1 MENKE
6 IEKLLELLEKDSTLT
21 DAEMADLLGLTPEKV
36 HAFKNKANDEGMVIG
51 YQAVIDWGK
60 VQDELASALIEV
72 KVTPQK
78 GIGFDKVAHEISKFD
93 EVSAVY
99 LMSGGYDFAV
109 MLERKSMKEISAFV
123 FEKLATLPSI
133 SSTATHFILRKYKDH
148 KIILDKEDE
157 DKRVERPL

>member
-1 MENKE
+1 MDNTKVVK
-6 IEKLLELLEKDSTLT
+6 ILELLEKDSSLT
-21 DAEMADLLGLTPEKV
+21 DEEIGSLIGEKAADVTAEVKRLTK
-36 HAFKNKANDEGMVIG
+36 EGFICG

>member
-1 MENKE
+1 MP
-6 IEKLLELLEKDSTLT
+6 LEEL
-21 DAEMADLLGLTPEKV
+21 ANLLGLSLEKT
-36 HAFKNKANDEGMVIG
+36 KALKDKAIHDGAILG
-51 YQAVIDWGK
+51 YQAVIDWAK
-60 VQDELASALIEV
+60 VDEEKASALIEV

-148 KIILDKEDE
+148 KIILDKEED

>member
-1 MENKE
+1 
-6 IEKLLELLEKDSTLT
+6 
-21 DAEMADLLGLTPEKV
+21 
-36 HAFKNKANDEGMVIG
+36 
-51 YQAVIDWGK
+51 
-60 VQDELASALIEV
+60 
-72 KVTPQK
+72 
-78 GIGFDKVAHEISKFD
+78 
-93 EVSAVY
+93 
-99 LMSGGYDFAV
+99 MSGGYDFAV

>member
-1 MENKE
+1 METKE
-6 IEKLLELLEKDSTLT
+6 YEKLLELLEKDSTMPL
-21 DAEMADLLGLTPEKV
+21 DELADFLGLSQEKAQALMDKV
-36 HAFKNKANDEGMVIG
+36 KKDGLILG
-51 YQAVIDWGK
+51 YQAVIDWEK
-60 VQDELASALIEV
+60 IAEEKASALIEV

-78 GIGFDKVAHEISKFD
+78 GIGFDKIAHEISKFD

-148 KIILDKEDE
+148 KIIMDKEED
-157 DKRVERPL
+157 DKRIERPL

>member
-6 IEKLLELLEKDSTLT
+6 TEKMLELLEKDSTMPIDEL
-21 DAEMADLLGLTPEKV
+21 ADLLSLPVEKAQALKDKATHEGLI
-36 HAFKNKANDEGMVIG
+36 IG
-51 YQAVIDWGK
+51 YQAVIDWDK
-60 VQDELASALIEV
+60 VADELASALIEV
-72 KVTPQK
+72 KVTPAK